1 MCLLLIKRARR
12 FAPLARIR
20 YHIGKRTIVRLKRLY
35 LRGKEI
41 IFTFHARRRM
51 MERRIT
57 EEQVIRVLENP
68 DTERPARSRG
78 CRRAERKLGFRKFGV
93 VYEEVW

>member
-1 MCLLLIKRARR
+1 
-12 FAPLARIR
+12 
-20 YHIGKRTIVRLKRLY
+20 
-35 LRGKEI
+35 
-41 IFTFHARRRM
+41 